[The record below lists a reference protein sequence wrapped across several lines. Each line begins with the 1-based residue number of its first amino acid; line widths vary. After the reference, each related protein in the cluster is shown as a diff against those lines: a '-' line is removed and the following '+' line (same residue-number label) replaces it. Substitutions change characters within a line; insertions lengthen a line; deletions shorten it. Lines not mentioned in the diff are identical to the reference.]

1 MTIKIISESDV
12 LAHISMSDSI
22 HVVEKAFLEFSLSKS
37 KMPSKVYLDLPEF
50 HGDFRAMPAYEH
62 SQRFAGLKWV
72 NVHTKNKELGLP
84 TVMGTIILNN
94 PKTAEPLAIVEATA
108 LTALRTGA
116 ASGVASK
123 YLSVSSSNTLALI
136 GAGIQSFY
144 QAEAIALVRNI
155 KTINIFDIDAYAAE
169 TLKEKVNTFFKG
181 EIVINNSIQDAVA
194 HSDIVVTTTPSRTP
208 ILKRDWLKKHVH
220 INAIGA
226 DAEGKRECDDDI
238 ISTAQIIIDE
248 YEQASHSGEINI
260 PFKNKLLV
268 KEDIKATIGDV
279 IANNNLVKPEA
290 MTLFDS
296 TGLAIQ
302 DIALAGFLYKKLN
315 NC

>member
-1 MTIKIISESDV
+1 MTIKIITESDV
-12 LAHISMSDSI
+12 LEHISMRDSI
-22 HVVEKAFLEFSLSKS
+22 HVVEKAFLDYSLSKS

-50 HGDFRAMPAYEH
+50 NGDFRAMPAYEH
-62 SQRFAGLKWV
+62 SQQFAGVKWV
-72 NVHTKNKELGLP
+72 NVHTKNKEKGLP

-94 PKTAEPLAIVEATA
+94 PETAEPLAIVEATA

-123 YLSVSSSNTLALI
+123 YLAVPSACTLALI

-144 QAEAIALVRNI
+144 QAEAIDLVRNLKLINIYDINKDAAESLKENI
-155 KTINIFDIDAYAAE
+155 KTIFE
-169 TLKEKVNTFFKG
+169 G
-181 EIVINNSIQDAVA
+181 EIIINNSIQDAVE

-208 ILKRDWLKKHVH
+208 ILKKVWLKKHVH

-238 ISTAQIIIDE
+238 MSNAQIVIDE
-248 YEQASHSGEINI
+248 YEQATHSGEINI
-260 PFKNKLLV
+260 PFKNKLLI
-268 KEDIKATIGDV
+268 KKDIKATIGEV
-279 IANNNLVKPEA
+279 IVNNTIVKPEE

-302 DIALAGFLYKKLN
+302 DIALAGFLYKKLIS
-315 NC
+315 